1 MTLRGKTALV
11 TGAGSGIG
19 KAIAERFAE
28 DGAYVIVNDVNES
41 ARAVADSIGG
51 AFLRAD
57 LADMDQ
63 TRELAEAT
71 LALRDGVDVL
81 VNNAGVQYV
90 APVDEFPEEE
100 WAKLVQIMLIAP
112 FQLTK
117 HLVRGMKA
125 RGWGRIVN
133 ISSIHG
139 LVASPNKSAYISA
152 KHGLIGFTKS
162 VALETGPYGVT
173 VNAICPSF
181 VRTPLVENQL
191 PDLAEIAGVEVGEVI
206 EKVVLEQAAVK
217 RLIEPDEVAEL
228 ALFLASDA
236 RGRNHRLV
244 LHHRP
249 RLDRAV
255 GRSLSLSAAD
265 ETTLSPSMD
274 RRQSQQK
281 DSILVGSRLA
291 LWGRQQHLKV
301 LTWFE
306 SPPGAVTSRQ
316 VV

>member
-28 DGAYVIVNDVNES
+28 DGAYVIANDVNES

-63 TRELAEAT
+63 TRELAEAA
-71 LALRDGVDVL
+71 LALRGGVDVL

-117 HLVRGMKA
+117 HLVRGMKE

-191 PDLAEIAGVEVGEVI
+191 PDLAKIAGVEVGEVI

-217 RLIEPDEVAEL
+217 RLIEPSEVAEL

-236 RGRNHRLV
+236 AG
-244 LHHRP
+244 
-249 RLDRAV
+249 AI
-255 GRSLSLSAAD
+255 
-265 ETTLSPSMD
+265 T
-274 RRQSQQK
+274 
-281 DSILVGSRLA
+281 GSSYTIDLGWTAR
-291 LWGRQQHLKV
+291 
-301 LTWFE
+301 
-306 SPPGAVTSRQ
+306 
-316 VV
+316 